1 MLLLVDFFS
10 VIFLFFLEEDYV
22 LTQCVSSGRTYFGNP
37 CFCHTSEE
45 LKFCSVLLFQN
56 FPQIKYL
63 LHIHL
68 LIFFS
73 TFKSLGAPLNLLVLS
88 AWLVRGWLSFTCRM
102 LRTKTWDVCVFFELW
117 LMTLLAD
124 AGLQREVSPPQRAAV
139 RLTWMYRSVCLCATW
154 RARWAPSS

>member
-1 MLLLVDFFS
+1 MLPAGKQEMNPCNDCNVSQQPSFKIVKFQNKVIKMTSEEKKSILCYVIATETQALFFVSESLGIVLLLVDFFS

-37 CFCHTSEE
+37 CFCLTSEE

-73 TFKSLGAPLNLLVLS
+73 TFKPLGAPLNLLVLS
-88 AWLVRGWLSFTCRM
+88 AWLVRG
-102 LRTKTWDVCVFFELW
+102 
-117 LMTLLAD
+117 
-124 AGLQREVSPPQRAAV
+124 
-139 RLTWMYRSVCLCATW
+139 
-154 RARWAPSS
+154 